1 MAQSLTA
8 ANLLNEITN
17 LGTSREYTY
26 ISGNNVVKLARI
38 IYPEGPVVFMRRNNQ
53 GQLVSERITPRMLTK
68 MALVCSA
75 KPNYPI
81 HVDRLFSAG
90 GNTRSALEAL
100 LAHTPHFFVCN
111 PARVDVYTGEI
122 KHDLKHIMWCPDD
135 SHPLGE
141 IAVKDYSGVITELEA
156 SLDFGE
162 IRIPPSSLGDK
173 FASIDA
179 KRIHVQMQVALIEIG
194 KALNLKTWIARN
206 DHSVLVGNR
215 RLIDLPG
222 TVKSLD
228 EIGLFFDPE
237 IREAA
242 ALIDCIWFTQNG
254 RDVPAIIE
262 IEHSTG
268 VTSGMTRMLKF
279 REAFPAIHPIYTVVA
294 PDELRA
300 KVIGEISQD
309 VFEPLHARYMPYTN
323 VRELYGLLQRY
334 ALTGIVNHRFVEAFM
349 ERII

>member
-1 MAQSLTA
+1 MVKALTA
-8 ANLLNEITN
+8 AELLNEIAV
-17 LGTSREYTY
+17 LGNNEYKY
-26 ISGNNVVKLARI
+26 ISGNNIIKVIRI
-38 IYPEGPVVFMRRNNQ
+38 QHPHGPITFMRRNKL
-53 GQLVSERITPRMLTK
+53 GKLVEGSISAQMLTK
-68 MALVCSA
+68 MALACSA
-75 KPNYPI
+75 KPNYPLHI
-81 HVDRLFSAG
+81 DRLFSAG

-100 LAHTPHFFVCN
+100 LAYTPQFFVCN

-122 KHDLKHIMWCPDD
+122 KNNLKHIMWCPDEV
-135 SHPLGE
+135 HPLGE
-141 IAVKDYSGVITELEA
+141 IATKTYSGVIAELEA
-156 SLDFGE
+156 SLEFGDISIPKSSFGE
-162 IRIPPSSLGDK
+162 E
-173 FASIDA
+173 FASIEA
-179 KRIHVQMQVALIEIG
+179 KRVHVQMQVALIEIG

-206 DHSVLVGNR
+206 DHAVTVGNR

-222 TVKSLD
+222 TVRSLD

-242 ALIDCIWFTQNG
+242 SLIDCIWFTQNG
-254 RDVPAIIE
+254 RDVPAVIE

-279 REAFPAIHPIYTVVA
+279 REAFPAINPIYTIVA

-300 KVIGEISQD
+300 KVVGEISQD
-309 VFEPLHARYMPYTN
+309 VFRSLNARYMPYTN

-334 ALTGIVNHRFVEAFM
+334 DLTGVVTHRFVEAFM